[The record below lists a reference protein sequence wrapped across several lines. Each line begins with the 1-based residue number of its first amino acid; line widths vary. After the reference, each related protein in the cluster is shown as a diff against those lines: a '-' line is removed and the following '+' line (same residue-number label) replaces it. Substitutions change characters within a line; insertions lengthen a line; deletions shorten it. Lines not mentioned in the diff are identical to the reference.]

1 MRGRLF
7 VAGQGV
13 LMLALVLAPRLSDQ
27 WSGQW
32 AAEWGLPELARWL
45 GWAVAAV
52 GAVVSVA
59 AFPQLGRALTPM
71 PEPRPDAELTTTGLY
86 RWVRHP
92 IYSGVLVM
100 AWGWVLA
107 HPSWVTA
114 VLAAALTGL
123 FTAKAGYEEG
133 LLRERFADY
142 ADYAERTPR
151 FVPRPSTLR

>member
-1 MRGRLF
+1 VRGRLF

-13 LMLALVLAPRLSDQ
+13 LMVALVLAPRLSAQ
-27 WSGQW
+27 WS
-32 AAEWGLPELARWL
+32 AEWGLPEWARWL
-45 GWAVAAV
+45 GWAVAGV
-52 GAVVSVA
+52 GAVVSLA

-92 IYSGVLVM
+92 IYSGVLAM
-100 AWGWVLA
+100 AWGWALA

-123 FTAKAGYEEG
+123 FTAKASYEEG
-133 LLRERFADY
+133 LLRERFAEY
-142 ADYAERTPR
+142 ADYAKRTPR

>member
-1 MRGRLF
+1 VRGRLF

-13 LMLALVLAPRLSDQ
+13 LMAALVLAPR

-32 AAEWGLPELARWL
+32 ADEWPLPDWARWL
-45 GWAVAAV
+45 GWALAAV
-52 GAVVSVA
+52 GAVVSLA

-92 IYSGVLVM
+92 IYSGVLAM
-100 AWGWVLA
+100 GWGWTLA

-114 VLAAALTGL
+114 ALAAALTGL

-142 ADYAERTPR
+142 ADYAARTPR
-151 FVPRPSTLR
+151 FVPRPSRSS